1 MKKIKLSQEQL
12 ETLLVKEI
20 VFLSKNETVEI
31 LDNELILNNNGKIS
45 SMSSFDIEFSEENPT
60 DKFLQEIICNH
71 FNFQPINVICHELS
85 AEDSVF
91 RLRLSPKKELAIVVC
106 PIMTAI
112 KNTDGF
118 LSEKNVRKYC
128 NKNKIG
134 RYSRLGN
141 SFYFFRW
148 NEEFI

>member
-20 VFLSKNETVEI
+20 VFLSKDETVEI

-45 SMSSFDIEFSEENPT
+45 NMSSFDIEFSEENPT

-85 AEDSVF
+85 EEDSVF

-118 LSEKNVRKYC
+118 LSEKNVIKYC